1 MSVLFS
7 PLGESDPIRGYQD
20 GPLLH
25 ILRNITDI
33 NQIYIFVTKALS
45 KNKVYVEKAI
55 NHFCLET
62 QRKINVEYINSDIE
76 NANDFD
82 IFYNDFMEHI
92 KLIRQRHL
100 NDKICFN
107 ISSGT
112 PQMQTTLAL
121 IASQEKIGANEV
133 YQVDRPSEIAKDH
146 PRVGSEKYN
155 FEDELEYLNMEAN
168 AKNRVRILKLTTI
181 HNNNLRERVKSL
193 VNEFNYQA
201 AYELYKSGGTV
212 EDDILK
218 LLQHM
223 MYRKNLNY
231 QKSKN
236 TLDNLLL
243 PINLYKTL
251 FLSKDQSNVSIV
263 LENYLV
269 INYLFESGQYNDF
282 LVRICAYCEV
292 LQKEIIRI
300 YCKYD
305 FTKKFCDR
313 IGNKYYYNIEKI
325 KEYSEKL
332 YQNLNTKFNGEFK
345 EGLPN
350 LKSINAILEYE
361 VNTNNLNIKSYL
373 VIFEGI
379 ESIKHLRDEVAHT
392 LSEVRID
399 GKDKSIINS
408 CMLKIK
414 ELLCEMYK
422 NEKINNNYFN
432 LYKDVNKFIIE
443 EMR

>member
-1 MSVLFS
+1 MSILFS

-20 GPLLH
+20 GPILH
-25 ILRNITDI
+25 ILRNIIDI
-33 NQIYIFVTKALS
+33 NCAYIFVTKALS
-45 KNKVYVEKAI
+45 KNKDYVIKAI
-55 NHFCLET
+55 ERFCVET
-62 QRKINVEYINSDIE
+62 NRQVNVEYIDSNIE

-82 IFYNDFMEHI
+82 IFYDDFI
-92 KLIRQRHL
+92 KLIIEIKKKYP
-100 NDKICFN
+100 NEKICFN

-121 IASQEKIGANEV
+121 IASQEKIGINEV

-146 PRVGSEKYN
+146 ARVGSEKYN

-168 AKNRVRILKLTTI
+168 AKNRVRIVKLTTI

-201 AYELYKSGGTV
+201 AYELYKSGGNV

-236 TLDNLLL
+236 TLENLSL

-251 FLSKDQSNVSIV
+251 FLSNEQSNVSIV

-269 INYLFESGQYNDF
+269 IDYLFESGQYNDF

-292 LQKEIIRI
+292 LQKELIRI

-305 FTKKFCDR
+305 FNKKFCDR
-313 IGNKYYYNIEKI
+313 KANKYYYNIESI
-325 KEYSEKL
+325 KGYSEDL
-332 YQNLNTKFNGEFK
+332 YQTLNAKFNGEFK

-361 VNTNNLNIKSYL
+361 VNRNNLNIKPYL
-373 VIFEGI
+373 VIFDGV

-392 LSEVRID
+392 LSEVKID

-408 CMLKIK
+408 CMSKIK
-414 ELLCEMYK
+414 ELLCEMYN
-422 NEKINNNYFN
+422 NEKINKNYFN
-432 LYKDVNKFIIE
+432 LYKDINKFIIE